1 MREHTTIVLD
11 VISQLR
17 GREKLLDLG
26 IRAARGSVS
35 MAPLALHS
43 LSPELT
49 KVETE
54 AILRHA
60 LGEEVTDEM
69 VEQITPRPSRKQVA
83 IVTGASSGIGL
94 GITRALL
101 EHGYRVVA
109 NSRTISKSKD
119 LNPSADLVLVDGDIG
134 KKETAI
140 KVVDVAVRHFD
151 RIDLLVNNAGIYLP
165 KPFMEYTPEDFET
178 MIGTNIAGY
187 FFVTQQVVAQMRN
200 QKSGHIVSISTV
212 LVDQPL
218 AGAPISLPVITK
230 STIPAFSRAL
240 AMEYVADGIRVN
252 TISPGVVDTP
262 MHANDDHEFLKKL
275 HPIPRLVQISEIVD
289 ALFYLES
296 APMVNGENIRI
307 DGGAHAGAKW

>member
-1 MREHTTIVLD
+1 M
-11 VISQLR
+11 
-17 GREKLLDLG
+17 G
-26 IRAARGSVS
+26 A
-35 MAPLALHS
+35 HS
-43 LSPELT
+43 N
-49 KVETE
+49 KN
-54 AILRHA
+54 
-60 LGEEVTDEM
+60 
-69 VEQITPRPSRKQVA
+69 QVA

-101 EHGYRVVA
+101 QHGYCVVA

-119 LNPSADLVLVDGDIG
+119 LKPSANLVLVDGDIG

-140 KVVDVAVRHFD
+140 KAVAAAMKHFG
-151 RIDLLVNNAGIYLP
+151 RVDLLVNSAGIYIP
-165 KPFMEYTPEDFET
+165 KPFTEYTPEDFER
-178 MIGTNIAGY
+178 MIGTNVAGY
-187 FFVTQQVVAQMRN
+187 FFVTQQAIAQMRK

-212 LVDQPL
+212 LTDQPL

-262 MHANDDHEFLKKL
+262 MHANDNHEVLKKL
-275 HPIPRLVQISEIVD
+275 NPAGRLVQISEIVD
-289 ALFYLES
+289 ALLFLQS